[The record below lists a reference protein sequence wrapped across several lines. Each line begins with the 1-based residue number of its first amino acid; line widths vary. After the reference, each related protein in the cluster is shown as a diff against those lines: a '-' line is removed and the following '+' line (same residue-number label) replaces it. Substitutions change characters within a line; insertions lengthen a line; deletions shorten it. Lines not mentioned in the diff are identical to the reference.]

1 MVGCTAS
8 LCFRTQSLPRSG
20 LPRSFPRASEH
31 WAAKPPPSQ
40 WPGLPQGH
48 SIRGRTCPPP
58 APLPLHSEMA
68 PARGACHDQGP
79 ALKATF
85 KTFHRLR
92 PRTSRCSTASRT
104 TNMCLSHMLRGEGR
118 GWATG
123 QSHCQSPHGEVR
135 GAETVG
141 DKRNPWSKTLEEGP
155 SRILFSS
162 TVVLALELPSAPRTS
177 RPDQLWVLV
186 TPC

>member
-1 MVGCTAS
+1 VPQRHPACRDIGEEVACHRALPMVGCTAS

-118 GWATG
+118 GWARGGPNLENALGRATA
-123 QSHCQSPHGEVR
+123 SPHMEKSGVQRLWGTKGTR
-135 GAETVG
+135 GP
-141 DKRNPWSKTLEEGP
+141 KH
-155 SRILFSS
+155 
-162 TVVLALELPSAPRTS
+162 
-177 RPDQLWVLV
+177 
-186 TPC
+186 